1 MTGKKPWAAVGVAVG
16 LTGIVAVG
24 AVRARQTLMENAAV
38 RAIAAM
44 TGMTTA
50 SAAESADTTD
60 DRKGLI
66 FRLSEG
72 KPQLGGDAQ
81 TVPTAETT
89 PLSDADADR
98 VLARLKAVGEKPDDV
113 QGFALREGSLP
124 PPRAGKTIPA
134 AFPPPPTEG
143 VAPTVETGPLT
154 IRRVQP
160 EGDVP
165 LADRVSLTFSQPMI
179 PVTSQE
185 EAAKTVPVTL
195 SPQVPGTWRWL
206 GTQTLIFDAGSG
218 KRLPM
223 ATTYHLTIPAGTKSA
238 TGGTLAGAKTV
249 TFQTPAV
256 RLLDHL
262 PDNGQPQG
270 REPLIW
276 LAFDQRVDPEAVLRT
291 VRVNAGGHPVTVRR
305 ATDAEV
311 TGTPELRWRRETPK
325 DRMVALKPSEPLP
338 TGAGIT
344 VQVGPSTPSLE
355 GPRKTEQPASF
366 SFQTYGPLKLEDVY
380 GDGNPPGSGWSFQF
394 NNPLDEDAFDPA
406 TIKIAPA
413 VPGIQISVSGN
424 SISII
429 GVTKGRTTYTVTIPA
444 SLKDAFGQTL
454 GKTLTKTVKVGPAI
468 PYLTGPQQSFIVCDP
483 SATPRAVFQS
493 VNTPSV
499 KVKLYVVSES
509 DWADWLKYLNRGRQ
523 DKETPPGRLV
533 GEKTVSLKTEKD
545 AWGETSLP
553 LDAALKNGKGNVIV
567 QWVSTLRRS
576 KDQQPDQGAAWL
588 QATKLGLMAQAD
600 ATDLYAWVTDLA
612 TGKPMGGAKATMV
625 GGGQSTTAGQDGLAR
640 IALSDKPGKRLV
652 VKANDDSVFLPASYW
667 EYNDAN
673 WQKRGQGDEQRWF
686 LFDDRKLYR
695 PGETAK
701 VKGWLRVQ
709 KAGKTGDLTLPTGMT
724 SVTWTL
730 FDARNNEV
738 RKGTAPV
745 NAWAG
750 FDITLDLPKTMNL
763 GQARLAI
770 NGGVADHYIDV
781 QEFRRPEFEVMA
793 KNESAGPH
801 IVADPRGADLS
812 VTAKYYAGG
821 ALPATPVTWNVSASP
836 TTYTPPGREGFT
848 FGKWTPWWGGGIYSE
863 DGGGFGGGGMY
874 RGGRYRPGFPNGDA
888 PQTLVGRTGGDG
900 SHYLH
905 LSFDA
910 VRPAQ
915 PYTISAQAV
924 LQDVNRQ
931 TRAANASLIVHP
943 SERYVGLRSRNL
955 FIEKGKKLN
964 IEALV
969 CDIDGKADAD
979 TEIRFRAARKEWG
992 YKKGRWTENEVD
1004 VATWTA
1010 RSGQDAI
1017 TTEFAPKEGG
1027 TWTVKAT
1034 VIDSRERPNE
1044 SELTLWVS
1052 GGDGPKNKQRNLG
1065 AEAVTLIPSQ
1075 KEYKAGQTAT
1085 ILVQSPFENAEG
1097 LATVVHDG
1105 IVSIQRFTIKGS
1117 TYTLTVP
1124 IPETFLPGVGVQV
1137 ELVGAAPRT
1146 DDEGNP
1152 LKNVAKRPAFA
1163 SGHLDL
1169 SVPPTSRR
1177 LTVTATPAET
1187 ALSPGAKTMV
1197 TVTVKDANGKA
1208 VPNAEAAIVVVDESV
1223 LALAGWNLGDPL
1235 AAFYPSRE
1243 TNVETQHLRQYVL
1256 LEDPAKIHGD
1266 AGAMANGRVTLPN
1279 RAAGA
1284 LFGGAPGSPPSLMA
1298 PAPMASRAK
1307 SKTANSLS
1315 LDSLADRRLEQAPQP
1330 DTPIALRTNFDA
1342 LAAFAPS
1349 VKTDADGTARVPI
1362 TLPDNLTRY
1371 RIVVV
1376 AVAGEKQIGHG
1387 ESALTARLPLMARPS
1402 APRFLNFGDTFD
1414 LPIVLQNQTDSPMT
1428 VDVAVRGTNLA
1439 FTKTRGQRVT
1449 VKANDRVEVRFP
1461 AEAVKPGTAR
1471 FQVAAASGDRADA
1484 AEVSLPV
1491 WTPATTEAFATYG
1504 VIDNGAIV
1512 QPVQTPGEVVPQ
1524 FGGLEVTTTSTALQE
1539 LTDAMLYLQKY
1550 PYGCAEQIS
1559 SRVLATAALK
1569 DVLTAF
1575 KAAEMPSPEEM
1586 RAAMGRDLARL
1597 AEMQNDDGGF
1607 GFWTRYTEPY
1617 PYLGVHVAHALVRA
1631 KQKDFAVPDQ
1641 LYSRSMDY
1649 LKNIE
1654 KKIPSR
1660 YDAQTRRM
1668 IIAYAL
1674 YVRHLAGDTDTSRA
1688 KKLLAEDTLDHLGP
1702 ETVGWLL
1709 NILAGDKIMDP
1720 ARKWLN
1726 NKVTETAQSAHFT
1739 FGYGDNSYLV
1749 LYSDR
1754 RADAIVLDALI
1765 ADQPQ
1770 SDLIPKL
1777 VRGLL
1782 DGRRQGQWS
1791 GTQENAFALLA
1802 LDRYFR
1808 TYEGVTPDFVA
1819 RFWLGDKFAGEGTFK
1834 GRSPDRVNTQIPMA
1848 YLTQT
1853 PGKQNLT
1860 IGKTGAGRLYYRV
1873 GMRYAPKN
1881 LNLKPADYG
1890 FTVKRVYEAIDKPTD
1905 VRKEAD
1911 GTWVIKAGAKVR
1923 VRLTMIATTRR
1934 YHVALTDPLPAGFE
1948 SLNSELR
1955 GTEDVSRDT
1964 DGQNGGGGRFGG
1976 WWWGHWWEHENLR
1989 DERAEAFTA
1998 YLWEGAYEYVYICRA
2013 TTPGQFVVPPAKA
2026 EEMYSPETFGR
2037 TGTDRVRVE

>member
-1 MTGKKPWAAVGVAVG
+1 MTGKKPWAAVGVTVA

-24 AVRARQTLMENAAV
+24 AVRARQTLMESAAV
-38 RAIAAM
+38 RTIASMA
-44 TGMTTA
+44 GMTTA
-50 SAAESADTTD
+50 SAAESADTTN

-72 KPQLGGDAQ
+72 KTPLGGDAE
-81 TVPTAETT
+81 TVPTADTT

-98 VLARLKAVGEKPDDV
+98 VLQRLKAVGEKPNDV

-165 LADRVSLTFSQPMI
+165 LADRVSVTFSQPMI

-185 EAAKTVPVTL
+185 EAANTVPVTL

-223 ATTYHLTIPAGTKSA
+223 ATTYSLTIPAGTKSA
-238 TGGTLAGAKTV
+238 TGSTLADAKTV

-256 RLLDHL
+256 RLIDRL
-262 PDNGQPQG
+262 PGSDSQPQG
-270 REPLIW
+270 KEPLIW
-276 LAFDQRVDPEAVLRT
+276 MAFDQRVDPEAVRQTVTLTASGKSYT
-291 VRVNAGGHPVTVRR
+291 VRL

-311 TGTPELRWRRETPK
+311 NAAKEPKWRGETPK
-325 DRMVALKPSEPLP
+325 DRTVALKPSEPLP
-338 TGAGIT
+338 TGTSFT
-344 VQVGPSTPSLE
+344 VQVGPNTPSLE
-355 GPRKTEQPASF
+355 GPRKTDGPQSF
-366 SFQTYGPLKLEDVY
+366 NFRTYGALQLENVY

-394 NNPLDEDAFDPA
+394 NNPLDEEAFDPA
-406 TIKIAPA
+406 AIKITPA
-413 VPGIQISVSGN
+413 VPGVQISANGN
-424 SISII
+424 SISIV
-429 GVTKGRTTYTVTIPA
+429 GATKGRTTYTVTIPA
-444 SLKDAFGQTL
+444 TLKDSFGQTL
-454 GKTLTKTVKVGPAI
+454 GKALTRTVKVGPATS
-468 PYLTGPQQSFIVCDP
+468 YLTGPQQSFIVCDP

-493 VNTPSV
+493 VNTPSA

-509 DWADWLKYLNRGRQ
+509 DWADWLKYVNRGRQ
-523 DKETPPGRLV
+523 DKGTPPGKLV
-533 GEKTVSLKTEKD
+533 WDKTVSLKTEKD

-553 LDAALKNGKGNVIV
+553 LDAALKSGKGNVIV
-567 QWVSTLRRS
+567 QWVSTIRRT
-576 KDQQPDQGAAWL
+576 KDEQPDQGAAWL
-588 QATKLGLMAQAD
+588 QATGLGLMAQRD

-612 TGKPMGGAKATMV
+612 TGKPISGAKVEMV
-625 GGGQSTTAGQDGLAR
+625 GGGQNATAGQDGLAR

-652 VKANDDSVFLPASYW
+652 VKANGDSVFLPASFW
-667 EYNDAN
+667 EYNDSS
-673 WQKRGQGDEQRWF
+673 WQKRGQGDAQRWF

-724 SVTWTL
+724 SVTWQL

-770 NGGVADHYIDV
+770 NGGAADHYIDV
-781 QEFRRPEFEVMA
+781 QEFRRPEFEVSA

-801 IVADPRGADLS
+801 IVADPKGADLS

-821 ALPATPVTWNVSASP
+821 ALPATPVTWTVNASP
-836 TTYTPPGREGFT
+836 TSYTPPGREGFT
-848 FGKWTPWWGGGIYSE
+848 FGKWTPWWGGGGGFDE
-863 DGGGFGGGGMY
+863 GGFGGGFRGGRIY
-874 RGGRYRPGFPNGDA
+874 RGGYRPGFPNPDA
-888 PQTLVGRTGGDG
+888 PQTLEGRTGGDG

-943 SERYVGLRSRNL
+943 SERYVGLRSKNL
-955 FIEKGKKLN
+955 FVEKGKKLT

-969 CDIDGKADAD
+969 CDIDGKASPD
-979 TEIRFRAARKEWG
+979 TEIRFRASRKEWG
-992 YKKGRWTENEVD
+992 YKKGRWVESEVD
-1004 VATWTA
+1004 SAEWTA

-1017 TTEFAPKEGG
+1017 TTEFTPKTGG

-1075 KEYKAGQTAT
+1075 KEYKAGETAT

-1105 IVSIQRFTIKGS
+1105 IVSINRFTIKGS

-1137 ELVGAAPRT
+1137 ELVGAASRT
-1146 DDEGNP
+1146 DDEGNA

-1187 ALSPGAKTMV
+1187 ALSPGAKTTV

-1235 AAFYPSRE
+1235 AAFYPGRE

-1266 AGAMANGRVTLPN
+1266 TGRVDAGMRIAGRS
-1279 RAAGA
+1279 RAMNG
-1284 LFGGAPGSPPSLMA
+1284 FGGGAPGGFAMDAAAMA
-1298 PAPMASRAK
+1298 PAPMASLSMAK
-1307 SKTANSLS
+1307 SETFNGALRE
-1315 LDSLADRRLEQAPQP
+1315 SLADRRPEPEQPN
-1330 DTPIALRTNFDA
+1330 TPIALRTNFDA

-1387 ESALTARLPLMARPS
+1387 ESA
-1402 APRFLNFGDTFD
+1402 
-1414 LPIVLQNQTDSPMT
+1414 
-1428 VDVAVRGTNLA
+1428 
-1439 FTKTRGQRVT
+1439 
-1449 VKANDRVEVRFP
+1449 
-1461 AEAVKPGTAR
+1461 
-1471 FQVAAASGDRADA
+1471 
-1484 AEVSLPV
+1484 
-1491 WTPATTEAFATYG
+1491 
-1504 VIDNGAIV
+1504 
-1512 QPVQTPGEVVPQ
+1512 
-1524 FGGLEVTTTSTALQE
+1524 
-1539 LTDAMLYLQKY
+1539 
-1550 PYGCAEQIS
+1550 
-1559 SRVLATAALK
+1559 
-1569 DVLTAF
+1569 
-1575 KAAEMPSPEEM
+1575 
-1586 RAAMGRDLARL
+1586 
-1597 AEMQNDDGGF
+1597 
-1607 GFWTRYTEPY
+1607 
-1617 PYLGVHVAHALVRA
+1617 
-1631 KQKDFAVPDQ
+1631 
-1641 LYSRSMDY
+1641 
-1649 LKNIE
+1649 
-1654 KKIPSR
+1654 
-1660 YDAQTRRM
+1660 
-1668 IIAYAL
+1668 
-1674 YVRHLAGDTDTSRA
+1674 
-1688 KKLLAEDTLDHLGP
+1688 
-1702 ETVGWLL
+1702 
-1709 NILAGDKIMDP
+1709 
-1720 ARKWLN
+1720 
-1726 NKVTETAQSAHFT
+1726 
-1739 FGYGDNSYLV
+1739 
-1749 LYSDR
+1749 
-1754 RADAIVLDALI
+1754 
-1765 ADQPQ
+1765 
-1770 SDLIPKL
+1770 
-1777 VRGLL
+1777 
-1782 DGRRQGQWS
+1782 
-1791 GTQENAFALLA
+1791 
-1802 LDRYFR
+1802 
-1808 TYEGVTPDFVA
+1808 
-1819 RFWLGDKFAGEGTFK
+1819 
-1834 GRSPDRVNTQIPMA
+1834 
-1848 YLTQT
+1848 
-1853 PGKQNLT
+1853 
-1860 IGKTGAGRLYYRV
+1860 
-1873 GMRYAPKN
+1873 
-1881 LNLKPADYG
+1881 
-1890 FTVKRVYEAIDKPTD
+1890 
-1905 VRKEAD
+1905 
-1911 GTWVIKAGAKVR
+1911 
-1923 VRLTMIATTRR
+1923 
-1934 YHVALTDPLPAGFE
+1934 
-1948 SLNSELR
+1948 
-1955 GTEDVSRDT
+1955 
-1964 DGQNGGGGRFGG
+1964 
-1976 WWWGHWWEHENLR
+1976 
-1989 DERAEAFTA
+1989 
-1998 YLWEGAYEYVYICRA
+1998 
-2013 TTPGQFVVPPAKA
+2013 
-2026 EEMYSPETFGR
+2026 
-2037 TGTDRVRVE
+2037 